1 MYMKTNFREN
11 KDEELKSDVKTT
23 DFIIQG
29 NKVPKKKL
37 TKEEFEE
44 YIINSGVKGSFMV
57 YRSDKKEEELG
68 LEEL

>member
-1 MYMKTNFREN
+1 MKTNFREN

-44 YIINSGVKGSFMV
+44 SI
-57 YRSDKKEEELG
+57 KKLFQAN
-68 LEEL
+68 